1 MMTRNERML
10 RRAELDAMARGR
22 FDEMFPGCLDALD
35 ALTDMVDRS
44 TRTKP
49 DQRLLF
55 SAGGRHYRPQAE
67 YDRALRKLSGNVTID
82 PDVQEENIA
91 SVADHNFRPM
101 RRTA

>member
-35 ALTDMVDRS
+35 ALTDMVERS
-44 TRTKP
+44 MQPKP
-49 DQRLLF
+49 EPELLF
-55 SAGGRHYRPQAE
+55 SAAGRRYRPQAE
-67 YDRALRKLSGNVTID
+67 YDRALRNLSGNVTID

-91 SVADHNFRPM
+91 SVADHTFRPM